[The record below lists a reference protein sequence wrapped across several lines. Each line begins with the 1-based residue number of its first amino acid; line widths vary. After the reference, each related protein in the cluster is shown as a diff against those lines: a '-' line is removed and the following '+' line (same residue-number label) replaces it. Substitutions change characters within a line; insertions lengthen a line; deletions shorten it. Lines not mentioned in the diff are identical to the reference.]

1 MPSMD
6 MESNQMTKENELQAI
21 KAEFPSLT
29 RFDGGLAIELT
40 SNEYDHLIEEIW
52 QARKEQKEK
61 EKAKAETEAKREAA
75 LSKLAALGLDTDDL
89 KALGL

>member
-40 SNEYDHLIEEIW
+40 SDEYDHLIEEIW

-61 EKAKAETEAKREAA
+61 EIKQNNLIIKRQELLAKLNLTEEEAKLL
-75 LSKLAALGLDTDDL
+75 LS
-89 KALGL
+89 

>member
-29 RFDGGLAIELT
+29 RFDGGVAIELT
-40 SNEYDHLIEEIW
+40 SDEYDHLIEEIW
-52 QARKEQKEK
+52 LARKEQKEK
-61 EKAKAETEAKREAA
+61 EIKQNNLIIKRQELLAKLNLTEEEAKLL
-75 LSKLAALGLDTDDL
+75 LS
-89 KALGL
+89 